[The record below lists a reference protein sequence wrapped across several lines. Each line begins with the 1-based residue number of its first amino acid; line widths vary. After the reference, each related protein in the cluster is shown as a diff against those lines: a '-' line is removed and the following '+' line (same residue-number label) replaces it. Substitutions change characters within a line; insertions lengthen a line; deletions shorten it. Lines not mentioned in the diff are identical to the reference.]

1 MHRTDVLRAKAIKHG
16 KLTAIQNHFSVTSWL
31 INKTVFCCCT
41 YSQNSEDTSTF
52 KSQPQGIYINLEGD
66 HVAVTLYACYV
77 CRSTQILSVFRSICQ
92 RSSVRRTFQ
101 HCSPYNRFA
110 VRRMAL
116 PAKATALDVEA
127 APVVAKD
134 LRTLEVSVLHLPR
147 HKRTDPTS
155 RFLKNIDLQDLRPRG
170 SIHVSMKSAL
180 QTIWYLYTVLL
191 RQLQRLTNPTMWM
204 HKCRI

>member
-77 CRSTQILSVFRSICQ
+77 CRSTQILSVFRSSTLKKASNWNLLLYWEVPNVSSDSSFLCPANF
-92 RSSVRRTFQ
+92 RSKMSYIPSGPFPVGVCDIEFFNKNLANDNNSGISPRSV
-101 HCSPYNRFA
+101 
-110 VRRMAL
+110 
-116 PAKATALDVEA
+116 
-127 APVVAKD
+127 
-134 LRTLEVSVLHLPR
+134 
-147 HKRTDPTS
+147 
-155 RFLKNIDLQDLRPRG
+155 FLLGCTG
-170 SIHVSMKSAL
+170 SFL
-180 QTIWYLYTVLL
+180 LL
-191 RQLQRLTNPTMWM
+191 R
-204 HKCRI
+204 HG